1 VRDEDTP
8 IDGRTFVAVVVDG
21 GGYLIPVTER
31 DVGQLSRACVL
42 QVGHM
47 PIKRR
52 SFKRRVLRIELL
64 RASRI
69 VVVRGEWWRT
79 EVASE

>member
-1 VRDEDTP
+1 MRDEDTP
-8 IDGRTFVAVVVDG
+8 TGRRAFAVVVVD

-31 DVGQLSRACVL
+31 DVGQLGRACVL

-52 SFKRRVLRIELL
+52 TFKRRVLRIELL
-64 RASRI
+64 RTSRI
-69 VVVRGEWWRT
+69 VVVGGEWW
-79 EVASE
+79 E